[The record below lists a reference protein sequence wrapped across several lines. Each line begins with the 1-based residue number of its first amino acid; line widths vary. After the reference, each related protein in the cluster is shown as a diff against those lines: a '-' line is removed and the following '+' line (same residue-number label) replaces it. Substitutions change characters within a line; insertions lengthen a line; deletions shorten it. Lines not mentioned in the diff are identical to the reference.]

1 MASRVILLVGCSGS
15 GKSTYAQVHFP
26 KAVVV
31 SADHYFEELAAS
43 TNQTFEEVWN
53 LWQLGSAH
61 SQCQQ
66 RFLNAISKKV
76 PVVIVD
82 NTNVR
87 RADRHRYIKMAT
99 ELGCETELHVL
110 SPWIQGKPA
119 PSPKQIK
126 AYVKLCHGRNAHGVP
141 LDIVEQ
147 QFAHVDMPSGIYSP
161 GKPPQYLRPM
171 PKEMVPMK
179 PIARRPAEFI
189 VFAVK
194 QAHEAEEFGVSRNE
208 SCRNLKTALHQHW
221 QHKTMGQHGQAKKG
235 DIPRS
240 KAATGRPLSECVVE
254 HSVPLMEIVN
264 RLMGLD
270 PLTERRVTNLLKKFF
285 RVRLVTKDEDRELNK
300 GPLRYKMPDGWD
312 GKDVFARYRAA
323 GIKLVNYE

>member
-15 GKSTYAQVHFP
+15 GKSTYAQGHFP
-26 KAVVV
+26 DAVVV

-61 SQCQQ
+61 NHCQQ

-87 RADRHRYIKMAT
+87 RADRQRYIIMAS
-99 ELGCETELHVL
+99 ELGCEIELHVL
-110 SPWIQGKPA
+110 SPWIHGNPA
-119 PSPKQIK
+119 PSLRQIK
-126 AYVKLCHGRNAHGVP
+126 AYVKLCHGRNTHGVP
-141 LDIVEQ
+141 LEIIGQ
-147 QFAHVDMPSGIYSP
+147 QFGHLELPSGIYAP

-171 PKEMVPMK
+171 PKELVPMK
-179 PIARRPAEFI
+179 PKPRRPIEFI
-189 VFAVK
+189 VFAVN

-221 QHKTMGQHGQAKKG
+221 QNKTMGLHGQAKKE

-240 KAATGRPLSECVVE
+240 KAAAGRPLGECVVE

-264 RLMGLD
+264 RLMALD
-270 PLTERRVTNLLKKFF
+270 PLTELRVANLLKRLF
-285 RVRLVTKDEDRELNK
+285 RVRLVTKEEDRELNK
-300 GPLRYKMPDGWD
+300 GPLRFKMPDGWD
-312 GKDVFARYRAA
+312 GRDPFARYRAA
-323 GIKLVNYE
+323 GIKLVNYD